1 MSSEFS
7 DSPVQLPTQKASKR
21 WVHWLWFVATVVFL
35 LWIILP
41 AFAKARVA
49 AIRTSD
55 IIALKDITSALLVYV
70 ADENDRCPPAKDWG
84 SSLHAYLKKPITLY
98 KSVSPNVC
106 FAYNGA
112 LSGEKPSEFEDPSST
127 VSFFLANLKGPSA
140 VGGKSDLATVDYGTH
155 IVAFLDGRAKHL
167 MIEKADT
174 LTWGKIKAPTK
185 FSIR

>member
-1 MSSEFS
+1 MNSEFS
-7 DSPVQLPTQKASKR
+7 DLPVQQPMPKGSKR
-21 WVHWLWFVATVVFL
+21 WVPWFWFVAAVVFL

-41 AFAKARVA
+41 AFRSARVA

-55 IIALKDITSALLVYV
+55 ISALKSIASALLVYV
-70 ADENDRCPPAKDWG
+70 ADQNDRCPPARDWG
-84 SSLHAYLKKPITLY
+84 NSLNAYLKKPITLY

-112 LSGEKPSEFEDPSST
+112 LSAEKPSEFEDPSST
-127 VSFFLANLKGPSA
+127 VAFFLANLKGPTA

-155 IVAFLDGRAKHL
+155 IVAFLDGGAKHL
-167 MIEKADT
+167 MIQKADT

-185 FSIR
+185 FSLR